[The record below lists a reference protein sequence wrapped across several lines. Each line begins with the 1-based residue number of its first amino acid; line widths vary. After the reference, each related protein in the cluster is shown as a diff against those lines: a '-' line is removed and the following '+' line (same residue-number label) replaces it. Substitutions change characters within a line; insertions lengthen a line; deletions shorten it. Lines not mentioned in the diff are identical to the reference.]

1 MLRSKGIVKARPGSR
16 AQGGITLRSEQ
27 GELAV
32 VSDVAYFVC
41 SIDVK
46 KPLRTLSVVWHGVGV
61 IKCPRMVPVSCGA
74 AQYANMED
82 TFH

>member
-1 MLRSKGIVKARPGSR
+1 MSPLSLFSMLRSKGIVKARPGSR

-41 SIDVK
+41 SIDMK
-46 KPLRTLSVVWHGVGV
+46 KPLRTLRVL
-61 IKCPRMVPVSCGA
+61 CG
-74 AQYANMED
+74 MGWG
-82 TFH
+82 